1 MATSQNEIA
10 QRVVESI
17 LAQKLAPG
25 ERLGEQELADLFGVS
40 RTLVREALMQL
51 QARGFIEVRPRKGWY
66 VVEPSFDEAREA
78 FAARRAIETGMLRE
92 AGRPLQSA
100 IRRLR
105 QHVADERR
113 AIAEGDAAKRTF
125 LLADFHVCLAEC
137 SGNRL
142 LADVMR
148 DLTART
154 TLVALLYQ
162 SSHDASQSCD
172 DHAAI
177 VDALAKGDTATAE
190 KLMLAHIGNVQGG
203 LNESAASE
211 GGNDQLSRLRAS
223 LTPLRLAK

>member
-51 QARGFIEVRPRKGWY
+51 QARGFVEVRPRKGWY

-105 QHVADERR
+105 QHVADERH

-211 GGNDQLSRLRAS
+211 GGDDQLSRLRAS